1 MATGMVIAKKRGEQG
16 FTLVELMVSVVL
28 MAIGLLSVEQMQIVA
43 LQKNTISYQLT
54 TASGLAESALED
66 VMSWSNND
74 PRLLS
79 TSAISSFTLG
89 NSPFTISHTQYA
101 VTCTPVQNTP
111 LSGITQLKVEV
122 TGGGADIVIYG
133 YREVI

>member
-1 MATGMVIAKKRGEQG
+1 MVINMKRGEQG
-16 FTLVELMVSVVL
+16 FTLIEVMVSVVL
-28 MAIGLLSVEQMQIVA
+28 MSIGLLGVLQMQIVA
-43 LQKNTISYQLT
+43 LQKTTIAYQLT

-79 TSAISSFTLG
+79 TSAINSFTLG
-89 NSPFTISHTQYA
+89 NSPFTISNVQYT
-101 VTCTPVQNTP
+101 VTCTMNQNTP
-111 LSGITQLKVEV
+111 LSGITQLVV
-122 TGGGADIVIYG
+122 NVQGGGRNISITG